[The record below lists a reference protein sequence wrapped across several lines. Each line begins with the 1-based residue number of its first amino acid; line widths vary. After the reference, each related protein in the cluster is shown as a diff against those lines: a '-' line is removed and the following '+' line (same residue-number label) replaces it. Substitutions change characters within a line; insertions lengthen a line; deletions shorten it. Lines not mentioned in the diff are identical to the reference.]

1 MTLRAVFTPLFR
13 VLGSRGE
20 DPVPVLAGK
29 EWADLLAER
38 EIPPETFREILTA
51 GSLHPH
57 FHYRHFTR
65 PKKASGIRSIH
76 EPDAALKRIQREVVA
91 RYFASEQAH
100 PAAMAYQHGKSI
112 AHHVWPHAGAELL
125 ITADVQDFFPSTK
138 AGRVEDWWRERV
150 DGRAARLLTLLT
162 TYQEALPQGAPTS
175 PGLSNFLNRELDE
188 RLARRSAATGAQYTR
203 YCDDMVFSWHRGHGP
218 PSDFANGVRATL
230 SEFGYALH
238 PKKGWQVHYRRDEPE
253 ITGVILTRNGKVR
266 LRDAMRRTMDEL
278 AVSDHPQ
285 DAERLAGCLAF
296 EAMLAERP
304 KG

>member
-1 MTLRAVFTPLFR
+1 MSLRAVFAPLLR
-13 VLGSRGE
+13 ALGGRGE
-20 DPVPVLAGK
+20 DPGPVLAGK
-29 EWADLLAER
+29 GWADLLAEL
-38 EIPPETFREILTA
+38 EIPSETFREILRA

-65 PKKASGIRSIH
+65 PKKTGGTRSIH
-76 EPDAALKRIQREVVA
+76 EPDAALERIQREVVA
-91 RYFASEQAH
+91 RHFVSEQAH
-100 PAAMAYQHGKSI
+100 PAATAYQHGKSI
-112 AHHVWPHAGAELL
+112 AHHVWPHADAELL
-125 ITADVQDFFPSTK
+125 ITADVQDFFSSTK
-138 AGRVEDWWRERV
+138 AGRVEDWWRGRV

-188 RLARRSAATGAQYTR
+188 RLARRSATTGARYTR
-203 YCDDMVFSWHRGHGP
+203 YCDDMVFSWHRGLGP
-218 PSDFANGVRATL
+218 SSDFENGVRATL

-238 PKKGWQVHYRRDEPE
+238 PKKGWRVHRRSDEPE

-266 LRDAMRRTMDEL
+266 LRDAMRRTMDAL

-285 DAERLAGCLAF
+285 DAGRLAGCLAF